1 MTTTFIR
8 RVLPLVGV
16 AVVLVA
22 CIRRIH
28 VDNASSD
35 MWFHLRMGH
44 EFLEGWSIRDP
55 GHLGSFDNADWTPT
69 QWLPQIAM
77 AGVENA
83 FGVAGVIWL
92 AGAIHV
98 GLILLVY
105 VLCRRAT
112 APLPAALAT
121 ALAFFALSIGLSP
134 RPQVLSYVLVVVV
147 VFAWLASERDGKP
160 RWWLVA
166 VAWIWAPLHGMWP
179 LAAVIGAVCVTGI
192 ALNRTFDRRVVV
204 QMAGIPVLSAIVPA
218 LTPLGLDLY
227 QAVLL
232 VGGRSEYFQE
242 WGPTDFHKPHAVAL
256 ALMLAIVVVYLSRSR
271 QSWLSILLLLLA
283 AGWAI
288 YSSRTTPVAAAI
300 AVPLVAR
307 AFQAVVPTS
316 DGMRRG
322 ERLAVAGMGIATLSA
337 LTFLAGPRADEPV
350 VPAWTDER
358 LAALPDGTRVLDDW
372 ANGPY
377 FLWKH
382 PGISLVMHGYGDVFT
397 DEEIK
402 RNKDIML
409 LNPGWDEDVAGLDA
423 DAALVATDTALGWAL
438 RHDERWTVV
447 EEDEDFVFLVPR
459 S

>member
-1 MTTTFIR
+1 MITTLVR
-8 RVLPLVGV
+8 RVLPLVGL
-16 AVVLVA
+16 AVVLGA

-28 VDNASSD
+28 VDTPSSD
-35 MWFHLRMGH
+35 MWFHLRMGQ
-44 EFLEGWSIRDP
+44 EFLGGWSIRHP
-55 GHLGSFDNADWTPT
+55 GHLGVFDNADWTPT

-77 AGVENA
+77 AAVENA

-92 AGAIHV
+92 AGALHV
-98 GLILLVY
+98 GLVLLVY
-105 VLCRRAT
+105 LLCRGEA
-112 APLPAALAT
+112 APLPSALAT

-179 LAAVIGAVCVTGI
+179 LAAVIGAVCVVGI
-192 ALNRTFDRRVVV
+192 ALNGTFDRK
-204 QMAGIPVLSAIVPA
+204 GIARLALIPLLSAVVPA

-227 QAVLL
+227 RAVLL

-242 WGPTDFHKPHAVAL
+242 WGPTDFHQPHAVVL
-256 ALMLAIVVVYLSRSR
+256 VLMLAIAVVYLARSR
-271 QSWLSILLLLLA
+271 QSWLTILLVLMA

-288 YSSRTTPVAAAI
+288 YSSRTTPVAAAVV
-300 AVPLVAR
+300 VPLVAR
-307 AFQAVVPTS
+307 ALQSVVPPS
-316 DGMRRG
+316 GGMGRG
-322 ERLAVAGMGIATLSA
+322 ERLAVAGIGVATLGALALIAT
-337 LTFLAGPRADEPV
+337 PRAQEPV
-350 VPAWTDER
+350 VPAWTDDR

-382 PGISLVMHGYGDVFT
+382 PDLSLVMHGYGDVFT
-397 DEEIK
+397 DAEIR

-409 LNPGWDEDVAGLDA
+409 LNPGWDDAVQQLDA
-423 DAALVATDTALGWAL
+423 EAALVGTDTPLGWAL
-438 RHDERWTVV
+438 RHDDRWTVV
-447 EEDEDFVFLVPR
+447 EEDEDFVFLVP
-459 S
+459 SS